1 MAGTT
6 AAATPEVA
14 RISLRDNWWIVVPIA
29 ALIVAIQIK
38 GDVRWFI
45 VYVHVFTAI
54 LWTGTDIFMGFIL
67 GPIMRKVDF
76 PVRRAIIVRLM
87 PRMLFYMPTVAAVTT
102 TAGFYMARDLGLF
115 QRPAPQIYWLV
126 AALAITGLM
135 TIQGMGILLPIN
147 LKVFFEIR
155 KEHPD
160 GARIQRLMGYYIMVV
175 ASQAVMQFLIIFIMV
190 RFSMGYV

>member
-1 MAGTT
+1 MRGAGQ
-6 AAATPEVA
+6 
-14 RISLRDNWWIVVPIA
+14 WWF
-29 ALIVAIQIK
+29 L
-38 GDVRWFI
+38 

-67 GPIMRKVDF
+67 GPIMRRVDF

-87 PRMLFYMPTVAAVTT
+87 PRMLFYMPTVAGVTT
-102 TAGFYMARDLGLF
+102 TAGFYMALSLGLF
-115 QRPAPQIYWLV
+115 QLPAPQIYWLV
-126 AALAITGLM
+126 AALSITGLM

-147 LKVFFEIR
+147 LKVYFEIR

-160 GARIQRLMGYYIMVV
+160 AARIQRLMGIYIRVV

-190 RFSMGYV
+190 RFSTGI